1 MQKPAYVV
9 LISDWSSD
17 VCSSDLFDKGL
28 LASFRV
34 IHGKRHFDEGAF
46 NGGEGE
52 TRRLERLEPMLTDPH
67 FQRHIPYVHRSE
79 CKSKHFVEACNALF
93 YIVDEVGH
101 AAHSGIVHDFFSR

>member
-1 MQKPAYVV
+1 M
-9 LISDWSSD
+9 
-17 VCSSDLFDKGL
+17 CSLVFVFLMIRRPPRSTRTDTLFPYTTL
-28 LASFRV
+28 FRSFFRV

-93 YIVDEVGH
+93 AIVDEVGH
-101 AAHSGIVHDFFSR
+101 AAHSGRKSLV